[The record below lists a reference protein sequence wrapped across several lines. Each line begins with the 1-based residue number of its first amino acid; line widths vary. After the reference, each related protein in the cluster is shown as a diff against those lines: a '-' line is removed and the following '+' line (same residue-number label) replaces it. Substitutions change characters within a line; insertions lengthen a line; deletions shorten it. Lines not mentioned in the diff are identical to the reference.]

1 MKKISFSKKNL
12 SFEDLQQI
20 VDIEEK
26 IDFSLFNN
34 WFHFEYDISNDTKTF
49 LNQLIKKNRLF
60 FDDYLEEEL
69 KAKFLIPILNQ
80 VDFVTNSCRD
90 WYERPLKTKLNHI
103 ELSGNVDFMVA
114 KGRSKPIVPYFFI
127 QEFKKLLTPSNPKY
141 QLVAQMLVA
150 LNLNQNK
157 VIKGAFVIGK
167 YWNFVILKKTTNNK
181 YVYFVSEDFDSSKI
195 ADLEAIYKNLIFVK
209 QEIKKF

>member
-1 MKKISFSKKNL
+1 MRKISFSKKNL

-26 IDFSLFNN
+26 IDFSLFKN

-49 LNQLIKKNRLF
+49 LNQLISKNRLF

-80 VDFVTNSCRD
+80 VDFVTNDCRD
-90 WYERPLKTKLNHI
+90 WYERPLKIKLNHI

-150 LNLNQNK
+150 LNLNQSK

-195 ADLEAIYKNLIFVK
+195 VDLEAIYKNLIFVK
-209 QEIKKF
+209 QEIKKI